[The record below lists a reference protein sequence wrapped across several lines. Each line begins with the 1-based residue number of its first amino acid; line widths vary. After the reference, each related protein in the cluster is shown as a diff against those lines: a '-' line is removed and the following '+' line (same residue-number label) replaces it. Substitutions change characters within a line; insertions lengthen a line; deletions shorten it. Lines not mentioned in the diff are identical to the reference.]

1 MTYDNMDKQKKIIEL
16 PVINTQ
22 NSIRKISQYRSLRKE
37 TA

>member
-1 MTYDNMDKQKKIIEL
+1 MTYDDMNKQKKIIEL

-22 NSIRKISQYRSLRKE
+22 NSIRKISQYRSLRKG